1 MIAYQSSPSTWTSS
15 QALAHFGVEMIFLN
29 SINKRIKGH
38 TFLKDFKGWLK
49 KTSIN
54 QKYEAL
60 AEIVLDV
67 APAPWIAY

>member
-15 QALAHFGVEMIFLN
+15 QALAHFGVEMISLN
-29 SINKRIKGH
+29 SINKPHKGPH
-38 TFLKDFKGWLK
+38 FFKRLRGLIK

-54 QKYEAL
+54 QKYEAF
-60 AEIVLDV
+60 AEILLDV